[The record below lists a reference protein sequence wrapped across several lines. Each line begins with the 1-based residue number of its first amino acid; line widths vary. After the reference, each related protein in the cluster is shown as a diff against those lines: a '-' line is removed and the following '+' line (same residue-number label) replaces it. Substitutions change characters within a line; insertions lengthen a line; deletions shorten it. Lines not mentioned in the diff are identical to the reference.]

1 MLLKPLTK
9 DSNNRLR
16 KMSKHIMIDYNWNMK
31 IIKSNLKILLKI
43 WLKNG
48 ELLIKKKNKRSLMN
62 N

>member
-9 DSNNRLR
+9 ESNNRLR

>member
-9 DSNNRLR
+9 ESNNRLR

-48 ELLIKKKNKRSLMN
+48 ELLMKKKNKRSLMN